1 MARSESGIDYNRE
14 RGCCETYRGVYLK
27 QHVCGRDCRLEFG
40 VSIGANR
47 VLKLETD
54 AA

>member
-14 RGCCETYRGVYLK
+14 RCCREISWNAYLK
-27 QHVCGRDCRLEFG
+27 QHVCGRYCRLDFG

-54 AA
+54 AT